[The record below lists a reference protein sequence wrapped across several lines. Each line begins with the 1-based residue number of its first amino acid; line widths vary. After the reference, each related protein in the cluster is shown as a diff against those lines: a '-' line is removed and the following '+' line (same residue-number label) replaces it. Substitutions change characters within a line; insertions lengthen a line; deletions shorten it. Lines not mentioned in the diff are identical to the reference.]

1 MVLIQTKK
9 KILVHPKNNNWKCI
23 KISSCQISIAIAGF
37 QWISF
42 SSIRI
47 PEKFRRLIFINLTK
61 RYGTE
66 STKDKL
72 LFPPLF
78 FCQIMHSVCLMNC
91 LICRVFQV
99 SVIQLEETTVLYQK
113 QISSQLNSGIT
124 SLHFGSSAQNGIV
137 KKILLVGTED
147 SSILP
152 LEKDSGNLL
161 IAKPLQPK
169 KPSKALLLRVLGM
182 YSKK

>member
-1 MVLIQTKK
+1 
-9 KILVHPKNNNWKCI
+9 
-23 KISSCQISIAIAGF
+23 
-37 QWISF
+37 
-42 SSIRI
+42 
-47 PEKFRRLIFINLTK
+47 
-61 RYGTE
+61 
-66 STKDKL
+66 
-72 LFPPLF
+72 
-78 FCQIMHSVCLMNC
+78 MHFVCLMNC
-91 LICRVFQV
+91 LTCCVFQV

-113 QISSQLNSGIT
+113 QISSLLNSGIA

-169 KPSKALLLRVLGM
+169 KPSKALLLHVLGM
-182 YSKK
+182 HSKQ